1 VEQSD
6 VPPRRVVV
14 VGGGISGLATAWFLR
29 RSPDPP
35 LVTVLEAGADVGGKL
50 RAGDLGGHAVD
61 AGAESMLARRPEAI
75 DLVHAIG
82 LGGAL
87 EPPATSAA
95 RVMVGGELRAF
106 PSGTV
111 LGVPADLRALT
122 ASRVLTRRGLA
133 RVAAERILP
142 ASAVSGD
149 VAVGRYVT
157 SRLGHEVTDRLV
169 EPLLGG
175 VYAGH
180 ANGLSLEA
188 VLPAIAAARSRGE
201 RLSAAAA
208 RIRGAAGGTADG
220 SAPFVGV
227 AAGMFTL
234 PGRLASTEGVEVR
247 TSTVARAVTRELDG
261 SWTVTVGPVP
271 APEKISADAV
281 VLAVPARPAARL
293 LRDTVPRAAVLLD
306 VVDYASV
313 AIVALGYRRSDTA
326 RSHLRGS
333 GHLVPPSEGRAV
345 KAATYSSRKWRWMS
359 TAVPDLEVVR
369 MSVGRYGDVDELQ
382 RDDADLVRLASHDAA
397 DVLGLTSRPVAA
409 SVFRWGGS
417 LPQYTVGH
425 VGRAAR
431 VHELL
436 GGHGGLALAGAAL
449 DGVGIPACIASARGA
464 ADAVARALASG
475 ATMGP

>member
-1 VEQSD
+1 M
-6 VPPRRVVV
+6 PPRRVVV
-14 VGGGISGLATAWFLR
+14 IGGGISGLATAWFLR
-29 RSPDPP
+29 RLPDPP

-75 DLVHAIG
+75 DLVRAVG
-82 LGGAL
+82 LGDAL
-87 EPPATSAA
+87 EQPATSAA
-95 RVMVGGELRAF
+95 RIMVEGELLAF

-111 LGVPADLRALT
+111 LGVPGDLRALA

-133 RVAAERILP
+133 RVAAERALP
-142 ASAVSGD
+142 ASAASGD

-157 SRLGHEVTDRLV
+157 ARLGHEVTDRLV

-180 ANGLSLEA
+180 ADELSLEA
-188 VLPAIAAARSRGE
+188 VLPAIAAARARGE
-201 RLSAAAA
+201 RLSAAAM
-208 RIRGAAGGTADG
+208 RIRAAAGGTADG

-227 AAGMFTL
+227 AGGLFSL
-234 PGRLASTEGVEVR
+234 PGRLASTAGVEVR
-247 TSTVARAVTRELDG
+247 TGTVARAVAHERDG

-271 APEKISADAV
+271 APEQISADAV

-293 LRDTVPRAAVLLD
+293 LREIVPRAAALLD

-313 AIVALGYRRSDTA
+313 AIVALGYRRADAA
-326 RSHLRGS
+326 RSDLSGS

-359 TAVPDLEVVR
+359 TALPDLEVVR
-369 MSVGRYGDVDELQ
+369 MSVGRYGEVDDLQ
-382 RDDADLVRLASHDAA
+382 RDDADLVRLASDDAA
-397 DVLGLTSRPVAA
+397 DVLGLTARPVAA

-436 GGHGGLALAGAAL
+436 DEQPGLALAGAAL
-449 DGVGIPACIASARGA
+449 DGVGIPACIASARRA
-464 ADAVARALASG
+464 ADAVLQGLEPG
-475 ATMGP
+475 ATIGE